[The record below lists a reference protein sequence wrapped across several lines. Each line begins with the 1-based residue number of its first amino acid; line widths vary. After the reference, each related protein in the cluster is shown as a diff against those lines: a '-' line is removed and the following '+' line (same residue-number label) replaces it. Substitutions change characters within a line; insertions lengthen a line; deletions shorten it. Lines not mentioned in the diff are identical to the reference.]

1 MKEHTTRSGLEA
13 MNICLNICGEHFIN
27 SHEFVTHNDMVV
39 DLMVA
44 AYNQGQLDAMDYVH
58 RTMNEMTRRYKN
70 DQDL

>member
-1 MKEHTTRSGLEA
+1 MRENTTRSELEA

-27 SHEFVTHNDMVV
+27 SHEFTTHNDMVV

-58 RTMNEMTRRYKN
+58 RTMNEMTRRYKH